1 MKAVLGTAA
10 IVVAALLAFGIVPR
24 LQRSRELE
32 AESSSV
38 HAKPNVN
45 VVLAA
50 HAAPTSLLSLPGSIE
65 AMHEAPIYAR
75 TNGYVQKWTTDIGA
89 HVAAGQLMA
98 TIESPEVDQQVD
110 QAKADLV
117 QLQANLDLAK
127 RTLDRWQALAHDSV
141 VTALDVD
148 TKQATY
154 DAAAGSLRAG
164 QANYQRLLQLQ
175 DFERVTA
182 PFDGVVTSR
191 SLDDGM
197 LVTAGASLGPAG
209 TASDK
214 PLFTVAGTDTVRVY
228 VNVPQSSMTLV
239 QPGQKAAV
247 FIREMPQTTFE
258 GTVVRNAR
266 ALDAASRTLLTEI
279 QIANPKF
286 LLLPGMYA
294 EVRFQVK
301 TESQTLTIPANAL
314 IVRTEGPQAAVV
326 RSDNTI
332 HYQKLELGRDF
343 GMEVEIT
350 GGLEEGTRVVL
361 NPSDDIRE
369 GVAVNVLSPVGD
381 VKATKPTQ

>member
-10 IVVAALLAFGIVPR
+10 LVIAVLLGFGIIPR
-24 LQRSRELE
+24 VQRSRELE

-45 VVLAA
+45 VVVVQR
-50 HAAPTSLLSLPGSIE
+50 AAPTSELALPGSVE

-75 TNGYVQKWTTDIGA
+75 TSGYVETWTTDIGA
-89 HVAAGQLMA
+89 HVTSGQLMA

-164 QANYQRLLQLQ
+164 QANYQRLVQLQ
-175 DFERVTA
+175 QFERVTA
-182 PFDGVVTSR
+182 PFNGVVTSR
-191 SLDDGM
+191 SLDNGM

-209 TASDK
+209 SASDK

-228 VNVPQSSMTLV
+228 VNVPQSAIALV
-239 QPGQKAAV
+239 QPGEKAV
-247 FIREMPQTTFE
+247 VVIRELPQNAFE

-279 QIANPKF
+279 QIPNPKR

-314 IVRTEGPQAAVV
+314 VVRTEGPQAAVV
-326 RSDNTI
+326 TRDNTI

-343 GMEVEIT
+343 GTEVEVT
-350 GGLEEGTRVVL
+350 GGLEEGTRVVV
-361 NPSDDIRE
+361 NPSDDVRE

-381 VKATKPTQ
+381 VKPAQ

>member
-10 IVVAALLAFGIVPR
+10 LVLAILLAFGIVPR
-24 LQRSRELE
+24 VQRSRELE

-45 VVLAA
+45 VVVVQRAS
-50 HAAPTSLLSLPGSIE
+50 PTSELSLPGSIE

-75 TNGYVQKWTTDIGA
+75 TSGYVEKWTPDIGA
-89 HVAAGQLMA
+89 HVTAGQLMA

-154 DAAAGSLRAG
+154 DAAAGSLRSG

-175 DFERVTA
+175 QFERVTA
-182 PFDGVVTSR
+182 PFNGVVTSR
-191 SLDDGM
+191 SLDNGM
-197 LVTAGASLGPAG
+197 LVNAGASLGPAG
-209 TASDK
+209 TASDR

-228 VNVPQSSMTLV
+228 VNVPQSAIALV
-239 QPGQKAAV
+239 TPGQKAAV
-247 FIREMPQTTFE
+247 VIREMPQNMFE

-279 QIANPKF
+279 QIPNPKG

-301 TESQTLTIPANAL
+301 TGGQTLTIPANAL
-314 IVRTEGPQAAVV
+314 VVRTEGPQAALV
-326 RSDNTI
+326 RGDNTI
-332 HYQKLELGRDF
+332 HFQKLELGRDF
-343 GMEVEIT
+343 GSELEVT
-350 GGLEEGTRVVL
+350 GGLEEGARVVV

-381 VKATKPTQ
+381 VKPAQ

>member
-1 MKAVLGTAA
+1 MKTVLGTAA
-10 IVVAALLAFGIVPR
+10 LIVAVLLAFGILPR

-45 VVLAA
+45 VVILGR
-50 HAAPTSLLSLPGSIE
+50 AAPTSQLALPGSIE

-75 TNGYVQKWTTDIGA
+75 TTGYVESWTTDIGA
-89 HVAAGQLMA
+89 HVTGGQLMA
-98 TIESPEVDQQVD
+98 QIESPEVDQQVD

-127 RTLDRWQALAHDSV
+127 RTLDRWQALSRDSV

-148 TKQATY
+148 TKQATF
-154 DAAAGSLRAG
+154 DAAAGSLRSG

-175 DFERVTA
+175 QFERVTA
-182 PFDGVVTSR
+182 PFSGVVTSR
-191 SLDDGM
+191 SVDNGM
-197 LVTAGASLGPAG
+197 LVSAGASLGPAG

-228 VNVPQSSMTLV
+228 VNVPQSAIALV

-247 FIREMPQTTFE
+247 LIRELPQTVFE

-266 ALDAASRTLLTEI
+266 ALDAASRTLLTEV
-279 QIANPKF
+279 QVLNPKR

-294 EVRFQVK
+294 EVRFQIK
-301 TESQTLTIPANAL
+301 TDGKTLVIPANAL

-343 GMEVEIT
+343 GSEVEIT
-350 GGLEEGTRVVL
+350 GGVDEGTRVVV

-369 GVAVNVLSPVGD
+369 GVAVVVLPPVGD
-381 VKATKPTQ
+381 TKPTR